1 MVVRSSRS
9 RWRKIASPFEFGKAV
24 LMDSMAA
31 LVLSAE
37 RAAR

>member
-1 MVVRSSRS
+1 VVKSSRS
-9 RWRKIASPFEFGKAV
+9 RCRKIASPFESGKAV
-24 LMDSMAA
+24 LMDSIAA